1 MPRRLLA
8 VLSLSLLTL
17 AGLPATSAAAAAPDA
32 ATAAVRFGGID
43 LDKATVLDLQR
54 AFRAHRLSSTGLTAF
69 YLARIR
75 LIDGKLH
82 SVIET
87 NPDALRE
94 AAASDLHRRRH
105 GARSPLE
112 GVPVLLKD
120 NVDTADRQHTTAGSY
135 ALVRSTPQRDAFLA
149 KKLRDAGA
157 VLLGKANLSEWANFR
172 STSSSSGWSGRRG
185 QTNNPHVLDR
195 NPCGSSSG
203 SAAAVAAN
211 LASVTIGTE
220 TDGSIVC
227 PSGANGVVGIKP
239 TLGLV
244 SRAGVVPISAQ
255 QDTAGPITR
264 SVTDAA
270 AVLSVIQGVDA
281 RDPATGAAGPY
292 VRRDYLDSLNP
303 NALRGKRIGVMRVT
317 GGNAANDAAV
327 TAVVDASI
335 AALRRRGAT
344 VIDNITLS
352 GLDVVDANEFPALL
366 TEFKHDINAYLAA
379 RPGPHPADLAGLI
392 EFNRRFADLEMPFF
406 GQEIFEQAQA
416 TTGDLTDPTYLAQ
429 RTAAT
434 TAARRAIDDALAA
447 NHQDAIMAPTN
458 GPAWVTDVHG
468 DTFDGFIGSSTPA
481 AVSGYPNVSVP
492 AGFAF
497 GALPLGVSFFG
508 ARWSEPTLVSVAF
521 AFEAATQAR
530 RAPRFLPTL
539 PA

>member
-1 MPRRLLA
+1 
-8 VLSLSLLTL
+8 
-17 AGLPATSAAAAAPDA
+17 
-32 ATAAVRFGGID
+32 
-43 LDKATVLDLQR
+43 
-54 AFRAHRLSSTGLTAF
+54 
-69 YLARIR
+69 
-75 LIDGKLH
+75 
-82 SVIET
+82 
-87 NPDALRE
+87 
-94 AAASDLHRRRH
+94 
-105 GARSPLE
+105 
-112 GVPVLLKD
+112 
-120 NVDTADRQHTTAGSY
+120 
-135 ALVRSTPQRDAFLA
+135 
-149 KKLRDAGA
+149 
-157 VLLGKANLSEWANFR
+157 
-172 STSSSSGWSGRRG
+172 
-185 QTNNPHVLDR
+185 
-195 NPCGSSSG
+195 
-203 SAAAVAAN
+203 
-211 LASVTIGTE
+211 
-220 TDGSIVC
+220 
-227 PSGANGVVGIKP
+227 
-239 TLGLV
+239 
-244 SRAGVVPISAQ
+244 
-255 QDTAGPITR
+255 
-264 SVTDAA
+264 
-270 AVLSVIQGVDA
+270 
-281 RDPATGAAGPY
+281 PY

-327 TAVVDASI
+327 TAVIDASI

-366 TEFKHDINAYLAA
+366 TEFKQD
-379 RPGPHPADLAGLI
+379 
-392 EFNRRFADLEMPFF
+392 FADIEMPFF

-416 TTGDLTDPTYLAQ
+416 TSGDLTDPAYLAQ

-447 NHQDAIMAPTN
+447 NHLDAIMAPTN
-458 GPAWVTDVHG
+458 GPAWVTNVRG